1 MSQWLDEMKEIPPVS
16 HRVLITA
23 FRNYTWIEWAL
34 YSACVLRKK
43 GFSSTILYK
52 GSEIKTLYN
61 NTYLKQFWSKA
72 KNISDIEFIDL
83 ETLAFDKSD
92 FNYYYKNCEKDEIAA
107 LAYNYHIESQDI
119 TDNINLYRE
128 ELEALMTEAS
138 ANAARVKNL
147 LSNKKYHQFICYS
160 GIIWDTPLILKAALD
175 SNQETVCVEGW
186 AWRAGHMIYNF
197 NAPALEYNV
206 KGWMKH
212 FGAWDKKKEGE
223 MNSYFG
229 FLDGK
234 KQNDGWLKTFHK
246 VQRAKVT
253 DEIPKDITDFLKGDQ
268 KVFLLACNVI
278 GDSSLLNRETIFKSH
293 KDFIQQT
300 IEYFRQNKDIKLVIR
315 IHPAEEWVKSKV
327 KIRLGHYANKMSE
340 GLNNVLVVN
349 SNVKL
354 NTFSLIPFIHVGL
367 VWVSSVGADLVA
379 RGVPVIL
386 AAATKYYGLG
396 IGDEPKTIDEYF
408 TLLNKYKEIE
418 HKPSPEQIQKAKEY
432 LYMVFK
438 GFSFEAQGRSFRAD
452 TCKLGKMPSQEEH
465 DKYFQILLK
474 QIPAPDLYYETK

>member
-1 MSQWLDEMKEIPPVS
+1 MNQWLSEMKEIPPAS
-16 HRVLITA
+16 HQVLITA
-23 FRNYTWIEWAL
+23 FRNYTWIEWSL

-43 GFSSTILYK
+43 GFSSVVLYK
-52 GSEIKTLYN
+52 GSEIKSLYSN
-61 NTYLKQFWSKA
+61 KYLKEFWHKA
-72 KNISDIEFIDL
+72 KDIPDIEFVDL
-83 ETLAFDKSD
+83 EKLNYSQTDFD
-92 FNYYYKNCEKDEIAA
+92 FYYKDCEKDETAA

-119 TDNINLYRE
+119 KDNFHLYRE
-128 ELEALMTEAS
+128 ELEALMREAS
-138 ANAARVKNL
+138 ANGARLKAFLNA
-147 LSNKKYHQFICYS
+147 KKYHQFICYS

-175 SNQETVCVEGW
+175 SHQETVCVEGW
-186 AWRAGHMIYNF
+186 SWRAGHMIYNF

-212 FGAWDKKKEGE
+212 FGNWDKKKEDE

-234 KQNDGWLKTFHK
+234 KQEDKWLKTFHN

-253 DEIPKDITDFLKGDQ
+253 DEIPQDISDFLKGEE

-300 IEYFRQNKDIKLVIR
+300 IEYFKKNKDIKLVIR

-327 KIRLGHYANKMSE
+327 KIRLGEYANE
-340 GLNNVLVVN
+340 LAAGLNNVLIIN

-379 RGVPVIL
+379 RGVPVVL

-396 IGDEPKTIDEYF
+396 IGDEPKTIEQYF
-408 TLLNKYKEIE
+408 NLLNKYKESE

-438 GFSFEAQGRSFRAD
+438 GFSFEAQGRSYRAD
-452 TCKLGKMPSQEEH
+452 TCMLGKMPAQEEH

-474 QIPAPDLYYETK
+474 QIPAPDLHNETK